1 MLFSKALTFLWTVF
15 IYQGPILWYNLPVK
29 IVVSFI
35 KFCLFGLWPV
45 IIKKKNIDLYRNEK
59 KHTRASQ
66 RSCCCRQD
74 AFSEMFFY
82 QCRISVSTVVEGGKG
97 EGGGG
102 HWRRNQ
108 FSIKG
113 SRLKRMGPQHKSEQK
128 QDSVPWG
135 SKQMHVFHNHMYM
148 LRLWRKNLRAEV
160 KKNPRDTA
168 TGQEVI

>member
-1 MLFSKALTFLWTVF
+1 M
-15 IYQGPILWYNLPVK
+15 
-29 IVVSFI
+29 
-35 KFCLFGLWPV
+35 
-45 IIKKKNIDLYRNEK
+45 EK
-59 KHTRASQ
+59 TYVNQKSWCGRK
-66 RSCCCRQD
+66 D

-97 EGGGG
+97 GEGG

-135 SKQMHVFHNHMYM
+135 SKPRHVFHNNMYM
-148 LRLWRKNLRAEV
+148 LRLWRLESASRSEEKSARSRSRSRSYITAFGRFLWRENFVLGRREEEDEHEIYEV
-160 KKNPRDTA
+160 SISNYCIICK
-168 TGQEVI
+168 